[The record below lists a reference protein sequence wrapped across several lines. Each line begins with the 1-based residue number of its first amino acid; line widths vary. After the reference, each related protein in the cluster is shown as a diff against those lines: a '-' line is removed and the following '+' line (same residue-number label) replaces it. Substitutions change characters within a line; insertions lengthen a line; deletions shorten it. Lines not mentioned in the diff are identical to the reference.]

1 MKLLLVSILA
11 LLAFFRAP
19 AQVSVELVLDQ
30 DQFLPS
36 ESVPVAV
43 KITNRSGERVHF
55 GADADWLTFSVES
68 VDGFVVVK
76 HAEVPVA
83 AEFDLESSQSGTQ
96 VVDLQQYFAMSRSG
110 RYRVTATLR
119 LRAWTALVTS
129 AAKEFDVINGARL
142 WEQQFGVPTDAGGPP
157 QMRKYV
163 LEEANYLK
171 SQLRLYVRV
180 SDAAESQV
188 IKVSAIGPMVSF
200 SEPEEQV
207 DRMSYLHVLY
217 QSGAQMFTYARIA
230 PDGEV
235 AQRETYDYFTT
246 RPRLVVNDSGEVAVV
261 GGVRRMKPGE
271 LPVAPLPSKTMPAP
285 AKP

>member
-1 MKLLLVSILA
+1 MKTFLVSVLA

-55 GADADWLTFSVES
+55 GADPNWLTFSVES
-68 VDGFVVVK
+68 VDGFVIVK
-76 HAEVPVA
+76 NAEVPVA
-83 AEFDLESSQSGTQ
+83 GEFDLESSQMGTKY
-96 VVDLQQYFAMSRSG
+96 VDLQPYFAMSRSG

-119 LRAWTALVTS
+119 LRDWTALVTS
-129 AAKEFDVINGARL
+129 PAKEFDVINGARL
-142 WEQQFGVPTDAGGPP
+142 WEQEFGVPTGANGAPE
-157 QMRKYV
+157 MRKYA
-163 LEEANYLK
+163 LEEANYLR
-171 SQLRLYVRV
+171 SQLRLYARV
-180 SDAAESQV
+180 SDAAESRV

-200 SEPEEQV
+200 SQPEAQV
-207 DRMSYLHVLY
+207 DRTSYLHVLY

-235 AQRETYDYFTT
+235 VQRETYDYFTA
-246 RPRLVVNDSGEVAVV
+246 RPRLVVNDNGEVTVV
-261 GGVRRMKPGE
+261 GGVRRMKPGD
-271 LPVAPLPSKTMPAP
+271 LPVAPLPNKTPAP